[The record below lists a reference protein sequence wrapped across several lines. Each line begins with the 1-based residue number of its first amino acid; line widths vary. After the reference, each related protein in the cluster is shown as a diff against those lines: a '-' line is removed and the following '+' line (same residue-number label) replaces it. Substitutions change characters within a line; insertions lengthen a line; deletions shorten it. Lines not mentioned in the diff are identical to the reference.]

1 MGILLGYTEAVKQG
15 DVKEKLRSL
24 KYSEVSGTKP
34 YIQKDIPFGI
44 EEKGFQYNQI
54 NSRLTDVER
63 FAKILTSK
71 PGLKFQGNQA
81 LLQQVDQV
89 GKLKKAA
96 SGGFKSLAK
105 AVGKQA
111 LKTATNNIAKTASIL
126 AQVPVNGTGTHFLI
140 NIAPDTYLSD
150 GASPSTGLGQF
161 LRDQGIGG
169 GVNGA
174 KSALAG
180 ESIGTPIL
188 DTGGVQ
194 ADTVLFGNEKET
206 LLSRQQSLGAQKAAD
221 AFEGL
226 SNFQVPPLSSPTV
239 NPIQLGAS
247 KLPKLGKS
255 LLSKNKPLDVP
266 NLTNDFTEYL
276 GKEVV
281 TGAVVGKDGVS
292 SLPKYIDTK
301 VAKDRK
307 QLQSKL
313 EQEGTFTDKI
323 SGKTNINPEDTR
335 DLISYKLKD
344 GETYT
349 TSPINIQTRLKLG
362 DQGNKNSLGID
373 ELNALEES
381 TRSLLGDKAV
391 DIIPFEFNIFEP
403 GKERFL
409 YFRAHLDSLSDNYT
423 GDWAGTKYVGRA
435 EQFYTYQGF
444 NRTLDFS
451 FKIAAFSKRELIPLY
466 RKLNFLVGATAPTY
480 ASNGEFM
487 KGTLCAIT
495 LGDYITKQDG
505 FLSQVNLTWNT
516 DYPWEIDLEDE
527 NYPKLPHILDVSIGF
542 TPIHK
547 FNVKSDLDLTN
558 PGEKYIGG
566 DNNFR
571 PKDNREVN
579 TVASRGITPIPSPL
593 PTATIPSIPK
603 PKKQLT
609 PSVEVGEVSIDS
621 NTFSQQTL
629 QDTGYYEYQEDLSG

>member
-34 YIQKDIPFGI
+34 YIQKDIPFGV
-44 EEKGFQYNQI
+44 EDKGFQYNQI

-111 LKTATNNIAKTASIL
+111 LKTATTNIAKTASIL

-174 KSALAG
+174 KAALAG

-206 LLSRQQSLGAQKAAD
+206 LLSRQQSLGAQKAVD
-221 AFEGL
+221 SFKGL

-247 KLPKLGKS
+247 KLPDLSKKF
-255 LLSKNKPLDVP
+255 LSKNKPSNVP
-266 NLTNDFTEYL
+266 NLSNDYTEYL
-276 GKEVV
+276 GKEIVK
-281 TGAVVGKDGVS
+281 GEAVGKDGIS
-292 SLPKYIDTK
+292 PLPKEVNTQVVKDREKTDSTSLRYKFENEGTTTVDTDTK
-301 VAKDRK
+301 TTLPKKEDPKYKGVDI
-307 QLQSKL
+307 QGNYL
-313 EQEGTFTDKI
+313 
-323 SGKTNINPEDTR
+323 TN
-335 DLISYKLKD
+335 DLY
-344 GETYT
+344 
-349 TSPINIQTRLKLG
+349 IQTRLKLG

-373 ELNALEES
+373 ELNALAES
-381 TRSLLGDKAV
+381 TTELLGDKAV

-403 GKERFL
+403 GNERFL

-423 GDWAGTKYVGRA
+423 GEWNGTKYVGRA

-466 RKLNFLVGATAPTY
+466 RKLNYLVGATAPTY

-495 LGDYITKQDG
+495 LGDYITRQDG

-527 NYPKLPHILDVSIGF
+527 NYPILPHILDVSIGF

-579 TVASRGITPIPSPL
+579 TVASRGLTPIPSPL
-593 PTATIPSIPK
+593 PTATAPSIPK
-603 PKKQLT
+603 PRKLLT
-609 PSVEVGEVSIDS
+609 PSVEVGQGAFGGPFDQGDFV
-621 NTFSQQTL
+621 NV
-629 QDTGYYEYQEDLSG
+629 GG

>member
-1 MGILLGYTEAVKQG
+1 MGILKGYIRAVAEG

-34 YIQKDIPFGI
+34 YIQKDIPFGVQD
-44 EEKGFQYNQI
+44 KGFQYNQI
-54 NSRLTDVER
+54 TSRFTDLER

-174 KSALAG
+174 KSALTG
-180 ESIGTPIL
+180 ESIGNPIL

-194 ADTVLFGNEKET
+194 ADTILFGNEKET

-221 AFEGL
+221 AFQGL

-276 GKEVV
+276 GKELV
-281 TGAVVGKDGVS
+281 TGAVGGKDGIS
-292 SLPKYIDTK
+292 PLPKFISTK
-301 VAKDRK
+301 VARDRK
-307 QLQSKL
+307 QLENKL
-313 EQEGTFTDKI
+313 TSEGTSTENT
-323 SGKTNINPEDTR
+323 SANTNINSEDTR
-335 DLISYKLKD
+335 DNIKYKLKD

-349 TSPINIQTRLKLG
+349 TSPINIQSRLKLG
-362 DQGNKNSLGID
+362 DQGNKKAASNVDQI
-373 ELNALEES
+373 NALEAS
-381 TRSLLGDKAV
+381 TTSLLGEQAV

-403 GKERFL
+403 GNERFL
-409 YFRAHLDSLSDNYT
+409 YFRAHLDSLEDRYS
-423 GDWAGTKYVGRA
+423 GGWSGTKYIGRA
-435 EQFYTYQGF
+435 EQFYTYEGF
-444 NRTLDFS
+444 DRGLDFS
-451 FKIAAFSKRELIPLY
+451 FKLAAFSKQELAPLY
-466 RKLNFLVGATAPTY
+466 KKLNYLVGATAPTY

-495 LGDYITKQDG
+495 LGDYITRQDG
-505 FLSQVNLTWNT
+505 FISSINLSWNT
-516 DYPWEIDLEDE
+516 DYPWEIDLDKE
-527 NYPKLPHILDVSIGF
+527 NYPILPHLLDVSISF

-547 FNVKSDLDLTN
+547 FNVKSN
-558 PGEKYIGG
+558 IIPGEENYIGG
-566 DNNFR
+566 DNDFIIR
-571 PKDNREVN
+571 PKNLQAVD
-579 TVASRGITPIPSPL
+579 TTTQGLTPLPTPL
-593 PTATIPSIPK
+593 PTANIPNIPT
-603 PKKQLT
+603 PNTPLT
-609 PSVEVGEVSIDS
+609 PSVEVGQGAFGGPFDQGDFVNI
-621 NTFSQQTL
+621 
-629 QDTGYYEYQEDLSG
+629 GG

>member
-44 EEKGFQYNQI
+44 EDKGFQYNQI

-111 LKTATNNIAKTASIL
+111 LKTATTNIAKTASIL

-247 KLPKLGKS
+247 KLPDLSKKF
-255 LLSKNKPLDVP
+255 LSKNKPSNVP
-266 NLTNDFTEYL
+266 NLSNDFTEYL
-276 GKEVV
+276 GKELVK
-281 TGAVVGKDGVS
+281 GEVVGKDGIS
-292 SLPKYIDTK
+292 PLPKEVNTQVVKDREKTDSTSLRYKFENEGTTTVDTDTK
-301 VAKDRK
+301 TTLPKKEDPKYKGVDIKGNYLTDDLYIQAKYR
-307 QLQSKL
+307 
-313 EQEGTFTDKI
+313 
-323 SGKTNINPEDTR
+323 
-335 DLISYKLKD
+335 
-344 GETYT
+344 
-349 TSPINIQTRLKLG
+349 LG
-362 DQGNKNSLGID
+362 DQGNKNSAEKGVDFINQLSVQQDSILND
-373 ELNALEES
+373 E
-381 TRSLLGDKAV
+381 DKK
-391 DIIPFEFNIFEP
+391 DIVPFEFNVFEP
-403 GKERFL
+403 GRERFL
-409 YFRAHLDSLSDNYT
+409 YFRAFLDGLNDNYT

-444 NRTLDFS
+444 NRTIDFS
-451 FKIAAFSKRELIPLY
+451 FKIAALSKEELLPLY
-466 RKLNFLVGATAPTY
+466 QKLNFLVGSTAPTY

-487 KGTLCAIT
+487 KGTLCALTI
-495 LGDYITKQDG
+495 GDYISRQDG
-505 FLSQVNLTWNT
+505 FISSIGITWDKT
-516 DYPWEIDLEDE
+516 YPWEINNNVGKEGF
-527 NYPKLPHILDVSIGF
+527 PPRVPHMLDINVSF
-542 TPIHK
+542 TPIHR
-547 FNVKSDLDLTN
+547 FNVKSNLDLENNET
-558 PGEKYIGG
+558 YIGG
-566 DNNFR
+566 
-571 PKDNREVN
+571 NRMKEF
-579 TVASRGITPIPSPL
+579 
-593 PTATIPSIPK
+593 
-603 PKKQLT
+603 KQ
-609 PSVEVGEVSIDS
+609 PSVEVGQGAFGGPFDQGDFVDI
-621 NTFSQQTL
+621 
-629 QDTGYYEYQEDLSG
+629 GG